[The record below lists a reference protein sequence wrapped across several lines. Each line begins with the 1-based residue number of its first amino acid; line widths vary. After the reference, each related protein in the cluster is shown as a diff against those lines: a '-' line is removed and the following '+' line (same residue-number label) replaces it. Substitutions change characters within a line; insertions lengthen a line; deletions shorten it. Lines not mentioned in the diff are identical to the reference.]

1 MKIYSSD
8 IYYPSHYFHTFDI
21 SNLFVFLKSN
31 PWLFC
36 IGMWKTDLSTFDS
49 WSFRWESTQELWFIL
64 VEEDEL
70 PFLRLRSGV
79 NQASVGKFPFTTMTE
94 RRSRAMG
101 RASFNARFNIT
112 DVICAPSFTC
122 FTAADNFIKGFQDGL
137 EDEMKILNIKVDGGL
152 SSTVEG
158 YYLHKQFRSM
168 VVESGFNV
176 DETYETSVKC
186 PENYKI
192 DPYVNLDWRINAA
205 LGSIK
210 KKYSGSMFQMV
221 AVFVDK
227 CLDNVLKGATVGSWP
242 AFKMPHS
249 EFYTFDTF
257 AYYQDCNPLLW
268 FIMIK
273 NVPFYFPSQCK
284 AENKRNIFDSPVI
297 SVAERRVRFMGSSS
311 RDAGINI
318 TDVICAPSLKCI
330 DLADRFVEGY
340 ESKLEKKDKVL
351 EIKID
356 GGFSESIQYYHVHE
370 QLKANIME
378 CGYRIDK
385 THETSYKCP
394 ENCNYESSI
403 KMNERVIETL
413 KSIRAKYSDST
424 NRTMVVFVDKCLEP
438 ALRFLIKQPLIALEL
453 YICSKIPLPCAGVY
467 SSKQPCR
474 NQISKLLTRW
484 RFVGSRNEES
494 EWKFQSMTTIEGKS
508 RLMGETSHKARFNI
522 TDVICAPSIKC
533 IVAAHNFIKGFERDQ
548 KEEMKILNI
557 KVDGGLSESIE
568 GYYLQKP
575 FRSLAAER
583 GYPVD
588 EVYETSVTWSE
599 SCKVDPFQMV
609 AVFVDKCLDNVLKG
623 ATVGSW
629 PAFKVHVPSVG
640 ISPFILEKFEE

>member
-1 MKIYSSD
+1 
-8 IYYPSHYFHTFDI
+8 
-21 SNLFVFLKSN
+21 
-31 PWLFC
+31 
-36 IGMWKTDLSTFDS
+36 MWKTDLSTFDS

-242 AFKMPHS
+242 AFK
-249 EFYTFDTF
+249 
-257 AYYQDCNPLLW
+257 
-268 FIMIK
+268 
-273 NVPFYFPSQCK
+273 
-284 AENKRNIFDSPVI
+284 
-297 SVAERRVRFMGSSS
+297 
-311 RDAGINI
+311 
-318 TDVICAPSLKCI
+318 
-330 DLADRFVEGY
+330 
-340 ESKLEKKDKVL
+340 
-351 EIKID
+351 
-356 GGFSESIQYYHVHE
+356 
-370 QLKANIME
+370 
-378 CGYRIDK
+378 
-385 THETSYKCP
+385 
-394 ENCNYESSI
+394 
-403 KMNERVIETL
+403 
-413 KSIRAKYSDST
+413 
-424 NRTMVVFVDKCLEP
+424 
-438 ALRFLIKQPLIALEL
+438 
-453 YICSKIPLPCAGVY
+453 
-467 SSKQPCR
+467 
-474 NQISKLLTRW
+474 
-484 RFVGSRNEES
+484 
-494 EWKFQSMTTIEGKS
+494 
-508 RLMGETSHKARFNI
+508 
-522 TDVICAPSIKC
+522 
-533 IVAAHNFIKGFERDQ
+533 
-548 KEEMKILNI
+548 
-557 KVDGGLSESIE
+557 
-568 GYYLQKP
+568 
-575 FRSLAAER
+575 
-583 GYPVD
+583 
-588 EVYETSVTWSE
+588 
-599 SCKVDPFQMV
+599 
-609 AVFVDKCLDNVLKG
+609 
-623 ATVGSW
+623 
-629 PAFKVHVPSVG
+629 VHVPSVG